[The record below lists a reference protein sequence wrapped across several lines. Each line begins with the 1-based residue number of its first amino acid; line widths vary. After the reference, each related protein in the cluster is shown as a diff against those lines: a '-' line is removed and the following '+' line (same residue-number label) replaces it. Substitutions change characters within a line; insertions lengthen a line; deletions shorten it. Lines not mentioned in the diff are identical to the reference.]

1 MNTNYIDREYFSDHK
16 KPKSMLIYTGEKGYK
31 ELLNLSDNVN
41 IIKTFLHARVSK
53 ISMRFLDPSTR
64 PKILKKKYL
73 LECS

>member
-1 MNTNYIDREYFSDHK
+1 
-16 KPKSMLIYTGEKGYK
+16 MLIYTGEKGYK

-53 ISMRFLDPSTR
+53 ISMRFLDPSKR